1 MFNNRITEF
10 GSLHDN
16 IPVDVPP
23 VANTAGATHAAAEGG
38 SALAIGLATNA
49 ALEKMGSKNPYVNT
63 TLSGAA
69 GGGGAK
75 AGMALARNALTVG
88 EEIGAKDIA
97 MTFARGAA
105 EGGPM
110 ALATL
115 PIDMALNKKFREDGL
130 NPVQAGAASGAAST
144 VIISAAFYGLSTAAA
159 SVAAGEMV
167 GGPLMAPF
175 ALATLGFAGA
185 AAGMGALFGAFEE
198 EEYHPLYDYLDEEGH
213 IVYVS
218 SEGDKHFSQYGLDY
232 WKSDDAYHLGEKS
245 VKADNAREAMVLLQG
260 SLPTDV
266 PGVEYIGNGTY
277 RRVAT
282 SGGVGG
288 LTEKADNA
296 TEAEARLNTAED
308 AIFDDHNRA
317 ADEALAEQAIFD
329 AHNRAADEEL
339 AEARAIEQMQNL
351 RPYEVPDIQYM
362 GDNTYQRQTHDG
374 VETVQAEDVVDA
386 EAQLNNWG

>member
-1 MFNNRITEF
+1 
-10 GSLHDN
+10 
-16 IPVDVPP
+16 
-23 VANTAGATHAAAEGG
+23 
-38 SALAIGLATNA
+38 
-49 ALEKMGSKNPYVNT
+49 MGSKNPYVNT

-88 EEIGAKDIA
+88 EKITAKEIA
-97 MTFARGAA
+97 MAFTRGVA
-105 EGGPM
+105 EGGPA

-115 PIDMALNKKFREDGL
+115 PVDMALNKKFREDGL

-159 SVAAGEMV
+159 SVAAGEMA

-185 AAGMGALFGAFEE
+185 AAGIGALFGAFETE
-198 EEYHPLYDYLDEEGH
+198 ETPIVDYFEGGNGDQYLTQYNGLIYHSGNDTY
-213 IVYVS
+213 
-218 SEGDKHFSQYGLDY
+218 Q
-232 WKSDDAYHLGEKS
+232 LGEKS

-288 LTEKADNA
+288 LMEKADNA

-308 AIFDDHNRA
+308 AIFDAHNRA

-329 AHNRAADEEL
+329 AHNRAADEAL

-362 GDNTYQRQTHDG
+362 GDNTYQRQTPDG

-386 EAQLNNWG
+386 EARLNNWG